1 VARAVPCGLRL
12 EPRAGPVSVDDA
24 SRDVPAGPPAS
35 GDEAWERAYL
45 RFQSPAQEIRKFV
58 RRLRQLGARS
68 WPRDAA
74 VLELFCG
81 RGNGLRA
88 LERMGFT
95 NLTGV
100 DLSPTLATRYQGPAR
115 VLVHDCRQ
123 LPFPADSY
131 DVAIVHGG
139 LHHLPVLPDDLARTL
154 HEVRRVLRPGGRFV
168 VVEPWRTPFLDF
180 FHLITRQRV
189 ARRLWPKLDAYETM
203 QEHEAATFNRWISA
217 PAVILG
223 LLRSTFVPV
232 VCRTGW
238 GKLHFVGSKAPIGAA
253 GRPRGDA

>member
-1 VARAVPCGLRL
+1 MNADNPSRHPSAAP
-12 EPRAGPVSVDDA
+12 PTAGDD
-24 SRDVPAGPPAS
+24 
-35 GDEAWERAYL
+35 AWERAYL
-45 RFQSPAQEIRKFV
+45 RFQSPAQEVRKFV

-88 LERMGFT
+88 LERLGFT
-95 NLTGV
+95 NVTGV
-100 DLSPTLATRYQGPAR
+100 DLSPTLAVRYRGPAR

-131 DVAIVHGG
+131 DVAIVQGG
-139 LHHLPVLPDDLARTL
+139 LHHLPVLPDDLERTL

-180 FHLITRQRV
+180 FHFITRQPA
-189 ARRLWPKLDAYETM
+189 ARRLWPKLDAYQTM
-203 QEHEAATFNRWISA
+203 QDHEAETFERWISA
-217 PAVILG
+217 PAMILE
-223 LLRSTFVPV
+223 LLRRTFVPT
-232 VCRTGW
+232 VCRTAW
-238 GKLHFVGSKAPIGAA
+238 GKLHFVGSKAPGGESLEPSGGA
-253 GRPRGDA
+253 

>member
-1 VARAVPCGLRL
+1 M
-12 EPRAGPVSVDDA
+12 SVDDA
-24 SRDVPAGPPAS
+24 SRKIPATPPAA
-35 GDEAWERAYL
+35 GDDAWERAYL
-45 RFQSPAQEIRKFV
+45 RFQSPAQEVRKFV
-58 RRLRQLGARS
+58 RRLRQLGARR

-88 LERMGFT
+88 LERLGFT
-95 NLTGV
+95 NVTGV
-100 DLSPTLATRYQGPAR
+100 DLSPTLAARYQGPAR

-123 LPFPADSY
+123 LPFPDDSY
-131 DVAIVHGG
+131 DAAVVHGG

-154 HEVRRVLRPGGRFV
+154 HEVRRVLRPGGRFL

-180 FHLITRQRV
+180 FHLLTRQRLV
-189 ARRLWPKLDAYETM
+189 RRLWPKLDAYETM
-203 QEHEAATFNRWISA
+203 QEHEADTFNRWISA
-217 PAVILG
+217 PDMVLG

-238 GKLHFVGSKAPIGAA
+238 GKLHFVGSKAVGDTS